1 MNRFIL
7 QCVLK
12 RRPIS
17 PRSSFRGSN
26 AVRICKLAPTLSST
40 DGLEFGGV
48 KKNRR
53 SYSSTTILEASP
65 PKRLSPEAV
74 KSSVNKLS
82 LASPF
87 PWEEV
92 NNDKDDDSSSSS
104 SPSSNAIKKTFF
116 FADFSQAWSFMS
128 RTALLAEKM
137 DHHPE
142 WFNVYNRVE
151 VTLTT
156 HDCSGVSEKDIQMAI
171 AMERFAADLLPSS
184 GDDDE

>member
-1 MNRFIL
+1 MNRFVL
-7 QCVLK
+7 PCVLK
-12 RRPIS
+12 HRPIIS
-17 PRSSFRGSN
+17 RMSFNEYIGGH
-26 AVRICKLAPTLSST
+26 ICKLTPTSSST
-40 DGLEFGGV
+40 DCLESGGV
-48 KKNRR
+48 KKNRQ

-92 NNDKDDDSSSSS
+92 NNNKDDDDDSSSL
-104 SPSSNAIKKTFF
+104 NAIKKTFF
-116 FADFSQAWSFMS
+116 FTDFSQAWSFMS

>member
-1 MNRFIL
+1 MNIIFL
-7 QCVLK
+7 LGVLK
-12 RRPIS
+12 GRQTLNINNITVTKNASLRRFWSSATTPNCFEAGSGRRRPYT
-17 PRSSFRGSN
+17 SSE
-26 AVRICKLAPTLSST
+26 T
-40 DGLEFGGV
+40 
-48 KKNRR
+48 
-53 SYSSTTILEASP
+53 LEAPKS

-87 PWEEV
+87 PWEAI
-92 NNDKDDDSSSSS
+92 NNDGDEH
-104 SPSSNAIKKTFF
+104 SSNAIKKTFF
-116 FADFSQAWSFMS
+116 FTDFSQAWSFMS
-128 RTALLAEKM
+128 RTALLAEKL

-184 GDDDE
+184 PLASTGDD